1 MSYQPARLVVVQVDR
16 CARIVSAFERI
27 HNFFGDLFSK
37 HRVITTA
44 TPDPSSATY
53 ISDILLCNS

>member
-16 CARIVSAFERI
+16 CARIMSAFERI

-53 ISDILLCNS
+53 TIGTSLCSS